1 MRLGCYSSFIFH
13 LCSSLEQ
20 SLIGDCCIQEISL
33 VPDRIKS
40 ALITELYF
48 YTDEMYLLKR
58 LKNTVLWDYLLS
70 INNID
75 LLVTWIDTKYR
86 DTSETPVDEN
96 NANSLGEAFRELDIT
111 EDMIEFIEKSNA
123 ANPIKELVLNRF
135 SR

>member
-1 MRLGCYSSFIFH
+1 M
-13 LCSSLEQ
+13 
-20 SLIGDCCIQEISL
+20 IGDCCIQEISL